1 MLLLDSEGT
10 EPSPLFARRQRV
22 VATASHSIDSSRY
35 VSIMATAFTR
45 TCRSLANDSSRYAL
59 LIWGLV
65 AALLLAWLCWLS
77 FANVTTY
84 ELSTSAR
91 LEVAQ
96 AAHPIAALLPA
107 KIQSTS
113 VRLGRQVQAGE
124 VLVEFDASSERLRL
138 AEEEARLKAIPPQL
152 QALEK
157 QLADEQKAAEQAQRV
172 TSSAVEHARARYQE
186 ALATA
191 NFADENARR
200 LSQLSAS
207 GRVAEIEQLRARSEA
222 VKARS
227 AADALSFEI
236 KRLEA
241 DAYGKASERSA
252 SLEALRREVAELKG
266 ESELARAT
274 IARLRQE
281 IEKHIIRAPVDGV
294 IGEAPQLDVGAFVDE
309 GGVLGSVVPSGNLRV
324 VAEFVPEQVM
334 GRVLPGQ
341 SARMRLDGFPWAQF
355 GTLALKVER
364 MASEIRG
371 GRIRV
376 ELTPEPGQDPRLLQ
390 HGLPGSV
397 EVAVERTT
405 PLVLALRAAGQR
417 MSRSVQTG
425 QERGSTS

>member
-1 MLLLDSEGT
+1 
-10 EPSPLFARRQRV
+10 
-22 VATASHSIDSSRY
+22 
-35 VSIMATAFTR
+35 MATSFSR
-45 TCRSLANDSSRYAL
+45 TCRSLSNDSSRYAL
-59 LIWGLV
+59 LIWGLA
-65 AALLLAWLCWLS
+65 AALLVAWLCWLS
-77 FANVTTY
+77 LANVTTY
-84 ELSTSAR
+84 ELSMSAR

-96 AAHPIAALLPA
+96 AAHPISALLPA
-107 KIQSTS
+107 KILSTS
-113 VRLGRQVQAGE
+113 VRLGKRVEAGE

-138 AEEEARLKAIPPQL
+138 EEEEARLRSIPPQL

-157 QLADEQKAAEQAQRV
+157 QLADEENAAAQAQRV

-191 NFADENARR
+191 SFADENSRR

-207 GRVAEIEQLRARSEA
+207 GRVAEIEVLRARSEA

-252 SLEALRREVAELKG
+252 SLEGLRREVAELKG
-266 ESELARAT
+266 ESELATAT
-274 IARLRQE
+274 IARLRQD
-281 IEKHIIRAPVDGV
+281 IEKHIIRAPVAGV

-334 GRVLPGQ
+334 GRVTPGQ

-355 GTLALKVER
+355 GTLALRVER
-364 MASEIRG
+364 MASEIRN

-376 ELTPEPGQDPRLLQ
+376 ELVPEPGQDPRMLQ

-417 MSRSVQTG
+417 LAQSG
-425 QERGSTS
+425 QGRGSNT

>member
-1 MLLLDSEGT
+1 
-10 EPSPLFARRQRV
+10 
-22 VATASHSIDSSRY
+22 
-35 VSIMATAFTR
+35 MATSFSR
-45 TCRSLANDSSRYAL
+45 TCRSLANDSPRYAL
-59 LIWGLV
+59 VIWSLV
-65 AALLLAWLCWLS
+65 AALLVAWLCWLS

-84 ELSTSAR
+84 ELSMSAR
-91 LEVAQ
+91 LEVAR

-107 KIQSTS
+107 KFRSTS
-113 VRLGRQVQAGE
+113 VRLGRHVEAGL
-124 VLVEFDASSERLRL
+124 VLVDFDASSERLRL
-138 AEEEARLKAIPPQL
+138 EEEEARLRAIPPQL
-152 QALEK
+152 QALQK
-157 QLADEQKAAEQAQRV
+157 QLAEEQNAAEQAQRV
-172 TSSAVEHARARYQE
+172 AASAVEHARARYQE

-200 LSQLSAS
+200 LEQLSAS
-207 GRVAEIEQLRARSEA
+207 GRVAEIELLRARAEA

-227 AADALSFEI
+227 AADARSFEI

-241 DAYGKASERSA
+241 DSHGKSSERSA
-252 SLEALRREVAELKG
+252 SLEALRREVAELQG
-266 ESELARAT
+266 QSELAKAS

-281 IEKHIIRAPVDGV
+281 IEKHIIRAPVAGV

-334 GRVLPGQ
+334 GRVAPGQ
-341 SARMRLDGFPWAQF
+341 TARMRLDGFPWAQF

-376 ELTPEPGQDPRLLQ
+376 ELVPEPGQDLRLLQ

-397 EVAVERTT
+397 EIAVERTT

-417 MSRSVQTG
+417 LSQSAQLPEG
-425 QERGSTS
+425 RGAT